1 MSLFKVSRGAEN
13 RLPSKL
19 TDGYAYFTTD
29 NCNFYIDHPDEQGIL
44 VRSKLSAEFADKLR
58 GVKDGATITILP
70 EQIVKFTDLTWSNIL
85 NKPTT
90 IAGYGITDAYTK
102 NQIDAGFA
110 TSDHTHNQYLDVG
123 GTVDSSSSVC
133 ATNTD
138 IINLF

>member
-1 MSLFKVSRGAEN
+1 MSLFKISRGAEN
-13 RLPSKL
+13 KLPSKL

-29 NCNFYIDHPDEQGIL
+29 NGNFYIDHPNAQGVL
-44 VRSKLSAEFADKLR
+44 VRSQLSAEFADKLR

-85 NKPTT
+85 DKPTT

-102 NQIDAGFA
+102 SQINEGFA
-110 TSDHTHNQYLDVG
+110 TITHTHDQYLNVS
-123 GTVDSSSSVC
+123 GTVDSASTVC

-138 IINLF
+138 IANLF